1 MGYMTKKCGV
11 KFCPSH
17 EFIERSLLNKLMYHQ
32 HGTIKNKLTWGN
44 SGLFPFTYSM
54 DYYME
59 TCCDIVKLLSE
70 YFPVEDCIYLSD
82 EVYVYSELPPLI
94 NIRPKDP
101 SHRNGIVVKDI
112 FGMKISLYLGG
123 LSKQSF
129 YIPRRYYPLKVKLA
143 LKADYEYQYKRK
155 EELPSILIYE
165 NDTYIKI
172 KRKIIEV
179 KDIWNQLITV
189 EKEWWMD

>member
-1 MGYMTKKCGV
+1 MGYMTKKYGA
-11 KFCPSH
+11 KFCPSY
-17 EFIERSLLNKLMYHQ
+17 EFIERSLRNILMHHQ
-32 HGTIKNKLTWGN
+32 HGIISNRLTWGI

-54 DYYME
+54 DYYIK
-59 TCCDIVKLLSE
+59 TCCDIAKLLSE
-70 YFPVEDCIYLSD
+70 YFPVENCIYLSE
-82 EVYVYSELPPLI
+82 EVYGEHVSLI

-112 FGMKISLYLGG
+112 FGMKISLYPGG

-143 LKADYEYQYKRK
+143 LKADHEYQYERK
-155 EELPSILIYE
+155 EERSSILIYE

-172 KRKIIEV
+172 KGKIIEV
-179 KDIWNQLITV
+179 KDIWNQLITA